1 MTILGGELN
10 KPMSS
15 FKTLIKN
22 LGPGL
27 LFASMAI
34 GTSHLVLSTK
44 AGAQYGWIMVIPIIL
59 ANIFKYP
66 FFEFGVRYTN
76 VTNKTLIEGYL
87 NRGKGYLWFYA
98 FITLFT
104 TFTILA
110 ALYTV
115 TAGLFINLFKVSG
128 AEISHIALGLFVF
141 ISTLLIIGR
150 YKFLE
155 ISLKFVVTALFVALI
170 ITTALV
176 IYKGQVIGVVDFAP
190 TPIFENASILFLI
203 SLMGWMPTTVEASSW
218 VSLWSIEKWKTQ
230 EQKPTLKES
239 LQEFN
244 IGYLMTAIL
253 AVFFLIIGWFTLYGT
268 NTELSGNSIVFADQ
282 VVTLFTTH
290 IGSWAYLFIA
300 VAAFATMF
308 STCMTAHDAVTRVSL
323 DIIDLLSPKVKLSGK
338 KGFFALGVI
347 VLALV
352 NYVVIAAFAA
362 NMGELVAL
370 ATFVSFVVAPIIGYM
385 NLKNVMSDDVPEKDR
400 PKKWLQFLTYAG
412 IVFLSFF
419 SLYYLYLEVLQ

>member
-1 MTILGGELN
+1 
-10 KPMSS
+10 MS
-15 FKTLIKN
+15 KTKTFLKN

-59 ANIFKYP
+59 ANVFKYP

-98 FITLFT
+98 AITLVT

-115 TAGLFINLFKVSG
+115 TAGLFINLFKIPD
-128 AEISHIALGLFVF
+128 ISISMVALGLFAF
-141 ISTLLIIGR
+141 ISALLIIGKYR
-150 YKFLE
+150 FLE
-155 ISLKFVVTALFVALI
+155 VSLKFVVAILFIALI
-170 ITTALV
+170 VTTALV
-176 IYKGQVIGVVDFAP
+176 MFRGQVSEVEGFTP
-190 TPIFENASILFLI
+190 TPIFNEMGILFLI
-203 SLMGWMPTTVEASSW
+203 GLMGWMPTTVEASSW

-230 EQKPTLKES
+230 KQKPSLRES

-244 IGYLMTAIL
+244 IGYFMTALL
-253 AVFFLIIGWFTLYGT
+253 AIFFLVIGWFTLYGT
-268 NTELSGNSIVFADQ
+268 GTELSGNAVTFADQ
-282 VVTLFTTH
+282 VVHLFTTH
-290 IGSWAYLFIA
+290 IGSWAYIFIA
-300 VAAFATMF
+300 VSAFATMF
-308 STCMTAHDAVTRVSL
+308 STCMTAHDAVTRVAL
-323 DIIDLLSPKVKLSGK
+323 DIIDLLNPKIKMTGR
-338 KGFFALGVI
+338 KGYFATGVI

-352 NYVVIAAFAA
+352 NFVVVTAFAA
-362 NMGELVAL
+362 NMGQLVAL

-385 NLKNVMSDDVPEKDR
+385 NLKNVMSDDLPKTHR
-400 PKKWLQFLTYAG
+400 PKKGLQILTYLG
-412 IVFLSFF
+412 IVFLSVF
-419 SLYYLYLEVLQ
+419 SLIYFWMVVF

>member
-1 MTILGGELN
+1 MSKLKILL
-10 KPMSS
+10 
-15 FKTLIKN
+15 KN

-44 AGAQYGWIMVIPIIL
+44 AGAQYGWLMIIPIVL

-76 VTNKTLIEGYL
+76 ITNKTLIEGYL

-98 FITLFT
+98 FITLIT

-115 TAGLFINLFKVSG
+115 TAGLFINLFKIPNVS
-128 AEISHIALGLFVF
+128 ISIVALGLFIF
-141 ISTLLIIGR
+141 ISSLLIIGR

-155 ISLKFVVTALFVALI
+155 VSLKFVISILFI
-170 ITTALV
+170 ALV
-176 IYKGQVIGVVDFAP
+176 VTTLLVVFQGQVEEAENFAP
-190 TPIFENASILFLI
+190 PTIFNDAGILFLI

-218 VSLWSIEKWKTQ
+218 VSLWSLEKWKG
-230 EQKPTLKES
+230 QKEKPSLKES

-244 IGYLMTAIL
+244 VGYFMTAFL
-253 AVFFLIIGWFTLYGT
+253 AIFFLTIGCMTLYGT
-268 NTELSGNSIVFADQ
+268 NTELSGNAVTFADQ
-282 VVTLFTTH
+282 VVGLFTTH
-290 IGSWAYLFIA
+290 IGPWATIFIA
-300 VAAFATMF
+300 VSAFATMF
-308 STCMTAHDAVTRVSL
+308 STCMTAHDAVTRVGL
-323 DIIDLLSPKVKLSGK
+323 DIIDLLNPKAILTGK
-338 KGFFALGVI
+338 KGYFALGI
-347 VLALV
+347 LVLAAI
-352 NYVVIAAFAA
+352 NFAVIAIFGA
-362 NMGELVAL
+362 NMGQLVAL

-385 NLKNVMSDDVPEKDR
+385 NLKNVMSKEIPIELR
-400 PKKWLQFLTYAG
+400 PKKGLQILTYSG

-419 SLYYLYLEVLQ
+419 SVYYFWMIIF

>member
-1 MTILGGELN
+1 
-10 KPMSS
+10 MSKT
-15 FKTLIKN
+15 KTLLKN

-44 AGAQYGWIMVIPIIL
+44 AGAQYGWIMIIPIIL

-98 FITLFT
+98 FLTLIT

-115 TAGLFINLFKVSG
+115 TAGLFINLFK
-128 AEISHIALGLFVF
+128 ISDISIAHIALALFAF
-141 ISTLLIIGR
+141 ISLLLIVGR

-155 ISLKFVVTALFVALI
+155 SSLKFVVSILFIALLV
-170 ITTALV
+170 TTALV
-176 IYKGQVIGVVDFAP
+176 IYQGQVETVSDF
-190 TPIFENASILFLI
+190 TPPAIFNDAGILFLI

-218 VSLWSIEKWKTQ
+218 ISLWSIEKWKTQ
-230 EQKPTLKES
+230 KQKPTLKES

-244 IGYLMTAIL
+244 IGYFMTAIL
-253 AVFFLIIGWFTLYGT
+253 AIFFLIIGSMTLYGT
-268 NTELSGNSIVFADQ
+268 GIQLSGNGVIFADQ
-282 VVTLFTTH
+282 VVQLFTTH
-290 IGSWAYLFIA
+290 IGSWAYIFIA
-300 VAAFATMF
+300 ISAFATMF

-323 DIIDLLSPKVKLSGK
+323 DIIDLLFPKIQLQGK
-338 KGFFALGVI
+338 KGYFAIGVL
-347 VLALV
+347 VLALI
-352 NYVVIAAFAA
+352 NFIVIAAFSA
-362 NMGELVAL
+362 NMGKLVAL
-370 ATFVSFVVAPIIGYM
+370 ATFVSFVVAPLIGYM
-385 NLKNVMSDDVPEKDR
+385 NLKNVMSSDLPLEQR
-400 PKKWLQFLTYAG
+400 PKKWLQILTYAG

-419 SLYYLYLEVLQ
+419 SIYYFWIEIF